1 MIGLDQ
7 LIASFLLVF
16 IPLFIIVN
24 PSSTLALFSS
34 ITITYTKKQRKQL
47 AKNAVKYASI
57 LLFIFAIAGSG
68 ILEYLG
74 IEIYSLRIAGG
85 ILLAFVGLDMTR
97 RGQQFGESPPGDEH
111 KADYAIV
118 PLAMPSLSGPGA
130 ITVIIVSMKNLT
142 QGSATTPALPW
153 LVSIIIAF
161 LSIILVMIITY
172 YIFLSS
178 KYVIKVLGKKGMDAF
193 TRVMGLLT
201 VAIAIQF
208 MFTAIQTFL
217 ENYGI
222 TPV

>member
-1 MIGLDQ
+1 MIEAILPG
-7 LIASFLLVF
+7 FLAVF

-34 ITITYTKKQRKQL
+34 ITINYTKEQRKQL
-47 AKNAVKYASI
+47 AKNAVKYATI

-97 RGQQFGESPPGDEH
+97 RGQQFGESPPGAEQ

-142 QGSATTPALPW
+142 EGSADIQALPW
-153 LVSIIIAF
+153 IISIILAI

-172 YIFLSS
+172 FIFISS
-178 KYVIKVLGKKGMDAF
+178 KYVIKALGKKGMDAF
-193 TRVMGLLT
+193 TRIMGLLT

-217 ENYGI
+217 ESYGI
-222 TPV
+222 IPV

>member
-1 MIGLDQ
+1 MINTFS
-7 LIASFLLVF
+7 AFLSVF
-16 IPLFIIVN
+16 IPLLIIVN
-24 PSSTLALFSS
+24 PASTLALFSS
-34 ITITYTKKQRKQL
+34 ITVNYSKNERKQL
-47 AKNAVKYASI
+47 AKNAVKYAAI
-57 LLFIFAIAGSG
+57 LLFIFAISGSG
-68 ILEYLG
+68 ILEFLG

-97 RGQQFGESPPGDEH
+97 RGQQLGESTPGKEQ

-130 ITVIIVSMKNLT
+130 ITVIIVSMRNLREGGLT
-142 QGSATTPALPW
+142 SPALSWP
-153 LVSIIIAF
+153 VSISIAF

-178 KYVIKVLGKKGMDAF
+178 KYMIKALGKKGMDAF

-208 MFTAIQTFL
+208 MFTAIQKFL
-217 ENYGI
+217 ETYGV

>member
-1 MIGLDQ
+1 MIEQ
-7 LIASFLLVF
+7 IPAIFIQVF

-24 PSSTLALFSS
+24 PSSTIALFSAIS
-34 ITITYTKKQRKQL
+34 SNYSKKDRKIL
-47 AKNAVKYASI
+47 AKNAVMYAAI
-57 LLFIFAIAGSG
+57 LLIIFAFAGSA

-97 RGQQFGESPPGDEH
+97 RGQQFGESPPGKEQ
-111 KADYAIV
+111 KADYALV

-142 QGSATTPALPW
+142 TKAAPSDTIIPW
-153 LVSIIIAF
+153 TVAIIIA
-161 LSIILVMIITY
+161 IIAIIVIMLITY
-172 YIFLSS
+172 LIFLSS
-178 KYVIKVLGKKGMDAF
+178 TYVIKVLGKKGMDAF

-208 MFTAIQTFL
+208 MFTALESWLQTNGFL
-217 ENYGI
+217 G
-222 TPV
+222 V